1 MQQIDRSYYGSRLCC
16 WMCVEIITGKV
27 MTPHKISRMFYH
39 GRFHTIS
46 VDNGPTF
53 TDFCL
58 SQLYLYRINLSMMH
72 KNTGIYC
79 TGRQFIHV
87 RCQVQL

>member
-16 WMCVEIITGKV
+16 WRCVEIITGKG
-27 MTPHKISRMFYH
+27 MTPHKISRMFHH

-53 TDFCL
+53 YGFL
-58 SQLYLYRINLSMMH
+58 
-72 KNTGIYC
+72 
-79 TGRQFIHV
+79 FITV
-87 RCQVQL
+87 IFIQDKSFYDA